1 MVNFKTGAR
10 GNSRDTSDT
19 LVMLLF
25 RMGES
30 DVDGP
35 GCSPCQPRPNW
46 AGQKCRPRCAATAA
60 RNLTMFQFA
69 FAGRDPFRDV
79 VCCPGAVPG
88 IETRKAMKALSLLVV
103 GVAVLV
109 AGVAV
114 ATSSSPA
121 KADDQKCGWSSWP
134 APSPVPCGKQWAKS
148 FEDCRKWMIDH
159 GDTNVV
165 AAWYCHSQGH
175 TQ

>member
-1 MVNFKTGAR
+1 MVNFKTVAR

-25 RMGES
+25 LMGDS

-35 GCSPCQPRPNW
+35 GHARLASRGQIERAKSTVHAALLQRRGISRCSNSLLPGVIIRF
-46 AGQKCRPRCAATAA
+46 RT
-60 RNLTMFQFA
+60 A
-69 FAGRDPFRDV
+69 FAV
-79 VCCPGAVPG
+79 AG
-88 IETRKAMKALSLLVV
+88 IETRKAMKTLSLLVM

-114 ATSSSPA
+114 ATLTSPA
-121 KADDQKCGWSSWP
+121 KADEQKCGWSNWP